1 MSVLGVQAQPGM
13 TLTES
18 IVDWLSVRPTLLIL
32 DNCEH
37 LMDAAAALA
46 SAIVAGSPTTTVLA
60 TSREPLG
67 VAGESVRRVASLP
80 VDVVAVQLFVER
92 ASAASD
98 RFVLDD
104 TNRASVAAVCARLD
118 GIPLAIELAAA
129 RVRTLSPAEILAR
142 LDDRFRLLRSSGRG
156 GQERHQTLLA
166 TVTWS
171 VQLLDDDTRCLFERL
186 SVFPGSF
193 DLEAVEQMCGFAP
206 LDPFDILDR
215 LESLVDKSMVIAELD
230 TGGLTRYR
238 LLETLRQFGETR
250 IADGPDAVTLRYRHL
265 AHYTALATQL
275 HELQVSPNEAE
286 AHTRL
291 DLEWDNLRAA
301 FGWALA
307 TQQDDDADSILSGT
321 SLLALH
327 AVRCENAEWA
337 QRASA

>member
-1 MSVLGVQAQPGM
+1 MRGPKGNLPRPANEFVGGLAAGQFVGGV
-13 TLTES
+13 
-18 IVDWLSVRPTLLIL
+18 WLI
-32 DNCEH
+32 E
-37 LMDAAAALA
+37 LA
-46 SAIVAGSPTTTVLA
+46 
-60 TSREPLG
+60 
-67 VAGESVRRVASLP
+67 P
-80 VDVVAVQLFVER
+80 VDVEAVQLFVER

-193 DLEAVEQMCGFAP
+193 DLEAVEQVCGFAP
-206 LDPFDILDR
+206 LDPFDVLDL
-215 LESLVDKSMVIAELD
+215 LESLVDKSMVVAELD

-250 IADGPDAVTLRYRHL
+250 IVDGPDAVTVRDRHL
-265 AHYTALATQL
+265 AHYTAVAARLR
-275 HELQVSPNEAE
+275 ELQVSPQEAE

-301 FGWALA
+301 LVG
-307 TQQDDDADSILSGT
+307 
-321 SLLALH
+321 
-327 AVRCENAEWA
+327 R
-337 QRASA
+337 